1 MIFIDTWVFVEFF
14 SEGEKFKRVEKII
27 NKIKSGKKTV
37 TSTMVLTELKYIIAK
52 RYGIRKSDEVIHQIL
67 TLPNIKI
74 LPVSMDVAL
83 LAASLRIKY
92 YHKEKRPLSYGDV
105 INLATALIANC
116 KVFYSGD
123 PDFKGI
129 EEIKTIII

>member
-1 MIFIDTWVFVEFF
+1 
-14 SEGEKFKRVEKII
+14 
-27 NKIKSGKKTV
+27 
-37 TSTMVLTELKYIIAK
+37 MVLTELKYIIAK